1 MGEHA
6 QKRLIRKLDLE
17 RFLSAIQVNPA
28 PKANLEQYTTSES
41 IAATMLYIAA
51 YTNNDIACK
60 RVLDLGC
67 GTGRLSL
74 GAAFLGAENVLGVDI
89 DRAALKIAIANAKNT
104 GFSSNTSWVNGD
116 ISVVNGGRCFDTVLQ
131 NPPFGVQTRNAD
143 RAFLVKAL
151 ESGKM
156 VYSLHNHPE
165 IDKRLISMLKTSVGN
180 SGGGL
185 FEIQPSPFLKRFIEQ
200 HGGVIRAVYATL
212 MTIPKMFDFHTKL
225 RHDFVID
232 LYIIESLLD
241 K

>member
-1 MGEHA
+1 MGEYA
-6 QKRLIRKLDLE
+6 QKRLIRKIDLE
-17 RFLSAIQVNPA
+17 RFLSTVQVNPQ
-28 PKANLEQYTTSES
+28 PKANLEQYTTSEH

-51 YTNNDIACK
+51 YTNNDINGKC
-60 RVLDLGC
+60 VLDLGC

-74 GAAFLGAENVLGVDI
+74 GAAFLGADAVLGVDV
-89 DRAALKIAIANAKNT
+89 DRAALNVAILSSQNAGLVSKLD
-104 GFSSNTSWVNGD
+104 WVNGD
-116 ISVVNGGRCFDTVLQ
+116 ISVVTGCFDTVLQ

-151 ESGKM
+151 SSGKM

-165 IDKRLISMLKTSVGN
+165 VDKRLISLLKS
-180 SGGGL
+180 SGPGL
-185 FEIQPSPFLKRFIEQ
+185 IEVQPSVFLKRFIEQ
-200 HGGVIRAVYATL
+200 HGGVIRVVYAML

-232 LYIIESLLD
+232 LYVIETNLG